1 MMPRSSTRGLLAR
14 AVLTAWMLTITGG
27 VAGAAQPSPDALLGT
42 WALQG
47 GAEEGGP
54 EIQIR
59 IERID
64 ERGRATGTYCSTR
77 PGTSIFGFE
86 LRAKGGVKT
95 SLKRGV
101 LKFSR
106 SKRKY
111 ALSMNEDGTM
121 QFKFSRKGKKSPPM
135 TMERSEANG
144 CLKRFATAGETAR
157 HTVPEGEQSALI
169 GVWEGSGKNKLKIG
183 IHVASISEDGKAST
197 LYCWT
202 RKDGSMVAFDT
213 GAGAATD
220 SVLEEGTLR
229 AVRGKHSYELVATGE
244 DEVRDTYRRDGK
256 KPQHTTLK
264 RTAPT
269 GCLTRV
275 RMREDGA

>member
-1 MMPRSSTRGLLAR
+1 MYLPMRRQSNDAEIEHQGAPRTGSPHSMDVDESRGAWQAR
-14 AVLTAWMLTITGG
+14 RNQAPMHCSEH
-27 VAGAAQPSPDALLGT
+27 GAI
-42 WALQG
+42 QG

-59 IERID
+59 IESID

-77 PGTSIFGFE
+77 PDTSIFGFE

-95 SLKRGV
+95 SLKKGV

-183 IHVASISEDGKAST
+183 IHVASIRRG
-197 LYCWT
+197 
-202 RKDGSMVAFDT
+202 RQ
-213 GAGAATD
+213 
-220 SVLEEGTLR
+220 
-229 AVRGKHSYELVATGE
+229 GKHPVLLDAQG
-244 DEVRDTYRRDGK
+244 RL
-256 KPQHTTLK
+256 H
-264 RTAPT
+264 
-269 GCLTRV
+269 GCLRH
-275 RMREDGA
+275 RRRSSDR